1 MVGVVKG
8 SHLGNDET
16 NDKVS
21 HMAGSGV
28 AAVGIN
34 SMPRHPGRLGVCG
47 HRGQTRLSLP
57 VVMFPSASRLTI

>member
-16 NDKVS
+16 DDKVS

-47 HRGQTRLSLP
+47 HGAKLG
-57 VVMFPSASRLTI
+57 